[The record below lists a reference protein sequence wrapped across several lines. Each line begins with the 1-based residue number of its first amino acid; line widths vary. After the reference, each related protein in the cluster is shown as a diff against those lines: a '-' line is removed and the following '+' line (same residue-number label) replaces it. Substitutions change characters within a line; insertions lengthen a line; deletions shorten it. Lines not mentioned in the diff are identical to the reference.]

1 MMRMGSALILTPTT
15 GSEMTAGTPQADPCQ
30 PCLLEIKPSTCI
42 HLLPCM
48 NGYLSLAILHQC
60 HLTTEGQ
67 HSGFPASMRH
77 TWSLMEAQE
86 VFVTNTMPQRVLFT
100 GRGLVAIF
108 SANLCSRHALEDE
121 SYRGACTRQTSEPV
135 SHQSSGLVVGEP
147 QLKCVELGVPG
158 DWSTLNNPAPGKQWA
173 QFCMFPPPSSLHS
186 EADNGSPFLCTQSLI
201 LMSEELALMTTVKGP
216 RSAGYS
222 HSHLSP
228 GI

>member
-1 MMRMGSALILTPTT
+1 MMRMGSALILTPAT

-42 HLLPCM
+42 HLPPCM

-77 TWSLMEAQE
+77 TWSPMEAQE

-158 DWSTLNNPAPGKQWA
+158 DWSTHSTTQLQGSNGHNSA
-173 QFCMFPPPSSLHS
+173 CSHHLPP
-186 EADNGSPFLCTQSLI
+186 C
-201 LMSEELALMTTVKGP
+201 TVKQTME
-216 RSAGYS
+216 ALFCV
-222 HSHLSP
+222 HSPLYLCQKS
-228 GI
+228 